1 MESSSFPPETERSLV
16 EHMNEFYADANLRY
30 AKAYG
35 QLLQATEARM
45 VALDK
50 AGMELE
56 VTVPEGA
63 RRIRI
68 SFDHRLQDE
77 GDAQQTLVEMSF
89 NARDILA
96 LKGARIGI
104 PRKNYYEP
112 FDPPVVRPE
121 GAAETGGGRGKEQGK
136 DRQAS
141 HLAG

>member
-1 MESSSFPPETERSLV
+1 MASAAFPPETERSLV

-35 QLLQATEARM
+35 QLWQATEARM
-45 VALDK
+45 VALDR

-68 SFDHRLQDE
+68 PFDHSLQDE

-96 LKGARIGI
+96 QR
-104 PRKNYYEP
+104 
-112 FDPPVVRPE
+112 
-121 GAAETGGGRGKEQGK
+121 TH
-136 DRQAS
+136 S
-141 HLAG
+141 

>member
-1 MESSSFPPETERSLV
+1 MESAAFPPETERSLV

-30 AKAYG
+30 ARAYG
-35 QLLQATEARM
+35 QLWQATEARM

-50 AGMELE
+50 MGMELE

-68 SFDHRLQDE
+68 PFDHSLQDE

-96 LKGARIGI
+96 QRAH
-104 PRKNYYEP
+104 
-112 FDPPVVRPE
+112 
-121 GAAETGGGRGKEQGK
+121 
-136 DRQAS
+136 S
-141 HLAG
+141 